1 MTASPLTET
10 LRIRA
15 AAMLGD
21 VAPGAARREQVRD
34 LPLDWVRDIGRHQL
48 LTWRIP
54 QTYGGPGVSV
64 REVVQW
70 VIDLAA
76 VDSNVAQALRPS
88 YLLIEALL
96 LAEDEGLRERWLP
109 HFLAG
114 KVFGN
119 AGWEVGGANGNISS
133 SIVPEG
139 DGFRVSGSKYYS
151 TGALYADWIS
161 AAAIDEHGQVQRFI
175 VPTDREGLLRK
186 DDFDAMGQRLTASGT
201 TEFNHVWVAR
211 DELIPDTLFALG
223 PNERSIVTPFAQL
236 FLAAVEAGIARNA
249 LTDAVYFAQ
258 HHARPIKHSTAQ
270 QSVDDPYVAYSVGDI
285 AAHAFSAQAA
295 VLAAADRIDAAWRL
309 GLTQDAINMAAVD
322 VAQAQY
328 IAAEAALRAGEWLF
342 DVGSASATARGHNLD
357 RHWRNARTVA
367 NHNPRHWKAAAVG
380 SFYLKGTPPPF
391 SGLF

>member
-15 AAMLGD
+15 AAVLGD
-21 VAPGAARREQVRD
+21 LALQSAAREQARE
-34 LPLDWVRDIGRHQL
+34 LPHEWIRAIGHQNL

-54 QTYGGPGVSV
+54 QRYGGAGTSV
-64 REVVQW
+64 REVIQW
-70 VIDLAA
+70 VIDVAA

-88 YLLIEALL
+88 YLLVEALL
-96 LAEDEGLRERWLP
+96 LAEDEGLRERWFP
-109 HFLAG
+109 HFLSG
-114 KVFGN
+114 GVFGN
-119 AGWEVGGANGNISS
+119 AGWEVGGANGSISS
-133 SIVPEG
+133 RIVPDGE
-139 DGFRVSGSKYYS
+139 GFRVHGSKYYS

-161 AAAIDEHGQVQRFI
+161 AAALDDQGQIQRFI
-175 VPTDREGLLRK
+175 VPTDRQGVVRK

-201 TEFNHVWVAR
+201 TDFAHVWVAR
-211 DELIPDTLFALG
+211 DELIPDALFALA
-223 PNERSIVTPFAQL
+223 PTERSIVTPFAQL
-236 FLAAVEAGIARNA
+236 YLAAVEAGIARNA
-249 LTDAVYFAQ
+249 LTDAVHFAQ

-270 QSVDDPYVAYSVGDI
+270 QSVDDPYVAYTVGDI
-285 AAHAFSAQAA
+285 AAHAFSAQAV
-295 VLAAADRIDAAWRL
+295 VLAAADRIDAAWDL
-309 GLTQDAINMAAVD
+309 GLPQDAINHAAVD

-328 IAAEAALRAGEWLF
+328 IAAQAALRAGEWLF
-342 DVGSASATARGHNLD
+342 DVASASATARGHNLD